1 MTLINAVCD
10 DCGDVELTPDDLV
23 VVVDGIHGSGTYA
36 FDCPCCDA
44 AVTQYV
50 SARFAHLL
58 VAAGV
63 FHTVVEPPP
72 LRSIDVEQFLRF
84 LADDEL
90 LASAVNG
97 LAR

>member
-36 FDCPCCDA
+36 FDCPTCDA

-50 SARFAHLL
+50 SARLAQLL

-63 FHTVVEPPP
+63 FHTVVEAPP
-72 LRSIDVEQFLRF
+72 LGLSDIELFARL
-84 LADDEL
+84 LADDDV
-90 LASAVNG
+90 LAAAVSS
-97 LAR
+97 LAG